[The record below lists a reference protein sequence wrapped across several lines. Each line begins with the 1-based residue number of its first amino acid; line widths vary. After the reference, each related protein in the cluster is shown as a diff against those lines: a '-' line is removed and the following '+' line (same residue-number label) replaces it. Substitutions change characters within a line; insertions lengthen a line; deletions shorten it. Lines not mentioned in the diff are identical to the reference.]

1 MEHNK
6 GIVKPKPFFKKN
18 INLKPSNSMKKLTL
32 IMILCSFVLT
42 GNLSAQIKVNSS
54 GYVGIN
60 NTNPTYRL
68 DVVGTVK
75 MTNNSNSAAFDGYAF
90 YPSVGTPTLGTYS
103 YPWYQLYAAQA
114 YFFSDPVIMSDINL
128 KTNIKNITSVKDK
141 VQLLRPV
148 TYNFKSDNNMYK
160 YQTYNNLQYGFI
172 AQEVEEIFP
181 DLVIK
186 MEDGN
191 LAVRYTGL
199 VPVLIQALKEQQSEI
214 DALTKRVSDLESK
227 VK

>member
-1 MEHNK
+1 
-6 GIVKPKPFFKKN
+6 
-18 INLKPSNSMKKLTL
+18 MKKLIL
-32 IMILCSFVLT
+32 PVVLCSLILVTDLA
-42 GNLSAQIKVNSS
+42 AQIKVNSS

-68 DVVGTVK
+68 DVIGTVK
-75 MTNNSNSAAFDGYAF
+75 MTNNSKSAAFDGFAF
-90 YPSVGTPTLGTYS
+90 YPSAGTPTLGTYS
-103 YPWYQLYAAQA
+103 QPWYQFYAAQA

-128 KTNIKNITSVKDK
+128 KTNIENITSVLEKIK
-141 VQLLRPV
+141 QLRPV
-148 TYNFKSDNNMYK
+148 TYNFSTDNVLYK
-160 YQTYNNLQYGFI
+160 HQTYNNLQYGFI

-199 VPVLIQALKEQQSEI
+199 VPVLIQAIKEQQEEL
-214 DALTKRVSDLESK
+214 DALMKRISDLESK